1 MDNYTSRNHDQ
12 NRSNNKSGYRASGLS
27 SGINLANDG
36 GQSTIIE
43 ELNDFLNLLDKKY
56 LSDD

>member
-1 MDNYTSRNHDQ
+1 MDNYTSRNQDQ
-12 NRSNNKSGYRASGLS
+12 GRSNNKSGYRANGFS
-27 SGINLANDG
+27 SGKDLTNDG